1 MSAEA
6 GNGVLGSVSRCRLN
20 VIAVCPEV
28 LVYMCR
34 DVGVRIGMLMS
45 VQRYWCRC
53 RGVRIGMLM
62 SVQRYRCQCGGV
74 GICAEVLVSLF
85 RVVGVY
91 AEVLV
96 SV

>member
-45 VQRYWCRC
+45 VQRY
-53 RGVRIGMLM
+53 
-62 SVQRYRCQCGGV
+62 RCQCRGV